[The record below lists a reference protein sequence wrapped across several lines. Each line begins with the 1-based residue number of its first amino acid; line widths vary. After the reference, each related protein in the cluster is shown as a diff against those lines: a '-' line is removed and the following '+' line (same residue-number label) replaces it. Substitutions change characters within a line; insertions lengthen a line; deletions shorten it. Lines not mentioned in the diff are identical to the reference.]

1 MSPKIDTKPGR
12 RPSSPKSKE
21 AGELKVDELVRIPI
35 QLTRTQALRLKSA
48 ATARQTSVS
57 ELVRAAVDQYLGAAG
72 KSGVPSLTK
81 ADIEALL
88 KDR

>member
-1 MSPKIDTKPGR
+1 MKTAPDTKPIHR
-12 RPSSPKSKE
+12 TSSPKPKE
-21 AGELKVDELVRIPI
+21 AGEPKVDELVRIPI
-35 QLTRTQALRLKSA
+35 QLTRAQALRLKSA
-48 ATARQTSVS
+48 AVSRQTTIS